1 MKNVDKN
8 NTQILT
14 HSLSDLFLEDTVFA
28 QVFSN
33 NLAIMLLVEP
43 NEKQSILEA
52 NEAAR
57 RFYGYNRDQFLQLKM
72 GDINTLPLEERQK
85 RMKDVMGKPNSH
97 YLFIHK
103 TSSGVLKNVEVTASP
118 ITVKNKKVMFIIV
131 HDITVQKR
139 VESQLRENQE
149 RLSLALEGSNLG
161 LWDWYLK
168 TGELHVNERWA
179 EMLGYSLDEIYPL
192 THDKWMSLSNP
203 EDLEERNLRFKK
215 YIDHEVDTYKCA
227 LRMKHKNGDWI
238 WVQTQGK
245 VFEWDSN
252 GRPLRMAGTHL
263 DITERKLIEMKLSA
277 SEQRYKSFFDN
288 SPLSLWEHDYTDVI
302 SYMDGLIDSNAMD
315 IQILLDNHPEIVKK
329 CVDLVKILDVN
340 PATLKLYNA
349 QCKEDLLR
357 NLSRVFTG
365 QSYKTFKNVLVQIY
379 KRGPVPSRESTNKV
393 LNGKTINVLIESA
406 LLSEN
411 RYINTVTDITQ
422 QKLLETKLTESEQK
436 FRSYFE
442 NSPLSLWE
450 EDHTDV
456 VKYLQ
461 SLPVSGEVELITYL
475 DKNPEAVKKC
485 MGLVKLLNMNQS
497 TLDLYEADSTE
508 MMLNNFSKIFTSSTY
523 ESFKAELIFLYKHES
538 YFADQFTDQ
547 TLIGRRIDLK
557 FEMRLLSDYRYIV
570 TITNI
575 TELKNNE
582 YRLQELLSQT
592 RAASETKEILL
603 REINHRV
610 KNNLSSLIGILYAE
624 KKKSKNT
631 LEKKQT
637 DLLNNLINRVK
648 GISIAHDLLSRSE
661 WKPISIGFLSEK
673 IINSLKHLIPS
684 DRYIKT
690 DNSQSSVFIDADQ
703 SQSMAIII
711 NELFVN
717 SLEHASLPGGTLK
730 VDIKIIEKE
739 GTVSYIYRD
748 NGPGFSKE
756 ILALNS
762 FNVGLY
768 LIKNIVEKSLRGTI
782 SLKNKNGALIEIQF
796 PGGGQ
801 IAEI

>member
-1 MKNVDKN
+1 
-8 NTQILT
+8 
-14 HSLSDLFLEDTVFA
+14 
-28 QVFSN
+28 
-33 NLAIMLLVEP
+33 NL
-43 NEKQSILEA
+43 Q
-52 NEAAR
+52 
-57 RFYGYNRDQFLQLKM
+57 
-72 GDINTLPLEERQK
+72 
-85 RMKDVMGKPNSH
+85 
-97 YLFIHK
+97 
-103 TSSGVLKNVEVTASP
+103 
-118 ITVKNKKVMFIIV
+118 
-131 HDITVQKR
+131 
-139 VESQLRENQE
+139 
-149 RLSLALEGSNLG
+149 
-161 LWDWYLK
+161 
-168 TGELHVNERWA
+168 
-179 EMLGYSLDEIYPL
+179 
-192 THDKWMSLSNP
+192 
-203 EDLEERNLRFKK
+203 FKK
-215 YIDHEVDTYKCA
+215 YIDHEVDTYKCV

-238 WVQTQGK
+238 WIQTQGK

-252 GRPLRMAGTHL
+252 GKPLRMAGTHL
-263 DITERKLIEMKLSA
+263 DITEKKLIEIKLSV

-302 SYMDGLIDSNAMD
+302 SYLDGLIDSNAMD

-379 KRGPVPSRESTNKV
+379 KRDPIPSRESTNKV
-393 LNGKTINVLIESA
+393 LNDKTINVLIESA

-411 RYINTVTDITQ
+411 RYINTVTDITK

-450 EDHTDV
+450 EDHADV

-485 MGLVKLLNMNQS
+485 MGLVKFLNMNQS

-523 ESFKAELIFLYKHES
+523 ESFRAELIFLYKHES

-570 TITNI
+570 TITNL
-575 TELKNNE
+575 TELKNKE

-631 LEKKQT
+631 LEKKQE

-661 WKPISIGFLSEK
+661 WKPISIGLLSEK
-673 IINSLKHLIPS
+673 IINSLKHLIPA
-684 DRYIKT
+684 DRSIKT
-690 DNSQSSVFIDADQ
+690 EISQSSVFLDADQ
-703 SQSMAIII
+703 SQSMAVLI

-717 SLEHASLPGGTLK
+717 SLEHASQSGGTLK
-730 VDIKIIEKE
+730 IDINIVEKE
-739 GTVSYIYRD
+739 GSVYYKYKD

-756 ILALNS
+756 ILASKS

-768 LIKNIVEKSLRGTI
+768 LIKNIVELSLRGELT
-782 SLKNKNGALIEIQF
+782 LKNKSGALIIIQF